1 MMTMTF
7 SIKIFDNQGNLI
19 GELPTA
25 SADDIVKYLNKGF
38 IVKDIST
45 GRNLTIEDVTSS
57 IGVSDGFIQMG

>member
-1 MMTMTF
+1 MTF
-7 SIKIFDNQGNLI
+7 SIKIFDGQGNLI

-25 SADDIVKYLNKGF
+25 SADDIVKYINKGF
-38 IVKDIST
+38 IVRDINT

>member
-1 MMTMTF
+1 MMTMKF
-7 SIKIFDNQGNLI
+7 SIKIFDSQGNLI

-38 IVKDIST
+38 IVKDINT